1 MVGSLIIV
9 LRTIEIT
16 HMSFCLVCSVMSTLT
31 RNLLQSSVMSKIDEV
46 VYVEHSSMKAG
57 FSYLLFDQI
66 ASKNLIYLTIC
77 ILCLHVYTEPSESSY
92 ACKCTER

>member
-1 MVGSLIIV
+1 MYCDGESDNCS
-9 LRTIEIT
+9 TIEIT

-57 FSYLLFDQI
+57 FGYSSLLI
-66 ASKNLIYLTIC
+66 
-77 ILCLHVYTEPSESSY
+77 
-92 ACKCTER
+92 